1 MKKSYLS
8 VFCISTLLMI
18 GTACQ
23 RQAKRDYP
31 IQPVDFTKVSVTDD
45 FWLHRIETNQK
56 VTIPF
61 AMQQNE
67 KTGRVDNFAIAG
79 GLMEREYKGERYNDT
94 DVYKVM
100 EGAAYTLAI
109 GPDPELERSLDKLI
123 AVIAAAQEEDGY
135 LFTPRTAAPEKPVV
149 GIGEERWSNLP
160 VSHEL
165 YNAGHMYEAA
175 VAHYLATGK
184 RNFLDIAIKNA
195 DLLVRT
201 FGPDKLNATSGH
213 QEVEIGLVKLY
224 RATKNEDY
232 LKLAKYFLDQR
243 GKDLELKI
251 YPEGHRFSI
260 YNEPT
265 QIQAHKPVLEQ
276 EEAVGHAVRAMYMYT
291 GMADVAALTGSK
303 EYIQAID
310 RLWENV
316 VNKKMALTGGLGARH
331 DRERFGENYE
341 LPNLTSY
348 NETCAAIGSVF
359 WNYRLFLL
367 HRDAKYMDILERTLY
382 NAVIVGVSLDG
393 NTFFYPNPL
402 ASDGKFKFNKGAA
415 CRQPWFGTACCPGNL
430 VRFIPSMPCYIYAAT
445 EDAIYVNLFVT
456 SQADIDL
463 KDNAIRI
470 EQKTRYPWKG
480 QVQIDVSPVQEME
493 FDLFVRIPGWAQ
505 NLPVPG
511 NLYRYQETIEEK
523 PALKVNGESIPLD
536 IVKGYAHI
544 HRSWEDGDVVLLDL
558 PMPVRLVKSHP
569 NVVENTGKIALE
581 RGPLVYCV
589 EGIDHAGRA
598 LDLVL
603 PKNPQLSVE
612 FVPDLLHGLVA
623 IKGKVLLDGNIREL
637 TAIPY
642 YAWCHR
648 GVGEMTVWINTISL
662 AAESQFDHKRK
673 SRQAFLHQDT
683 DKENPYADPND

>member
-1 MKKSYLS
+1 MIKNEKNKRTTMRKSFPFALFLS
-8 VFCISTLLMI
+8 VLILSDVV
-18 GTACQ
+18 CQ
-23 RQAKRDYP
+23 SGAKRDYP
-31 IQPVDFTKVSVTDD
+31 AHPVEFTKVRVSDD
-45 FWLHRIETNQK
+45 FWLPRIETNQN

-61 AMQQNE
+61 AMKQNE
-67 KTGRVDNFAIAG
+67 ETGRVDNFAIAG
-79 GLMEREYKGERYNDT
+79 GLMEGEYKGERYNDT

-100 EGAAYTLAI
+100 EGAAYTLATE
-109 GPDPELERSLDKLI
+109 PDPDLERSLDELI
-123 AVIAAAQEEDGY
+123 AMIAAAQEEDGY

-149 GIGEERWSNLP
+149 GIGEERWSNLA

-175 VAHYLATGK
+175 VAHFLATGK

-224 RATKNEDY
+224 RVTGNEDY

-276 EEAVGHAVRAMYMYT
+276 EEAVGHAVRAMYMYA
-291 GMADVAALTGSK
+291 GMADVAALTGSE

-382 NAVIVGVSLDG
+382 NAVIVGVSLEGD
-393 NTFFYPNPL
+393 TFFYPNPL

-430 VRFIPSMPCYIYAAT
+430 ARFIPSMPGYIYAST
-445 EDAIYVNLFVT
+445 EDAIYVNLFV
-456 SQADIDL
+456 SGEAEMSL
-463 KDNAIRI
+463 KGNPVHI
-470 EQKTRYPWKG
+470 EQKTGYPWEG
-480 QVQIDVSPVQEME
+480 QVQIEVSPAQEAE
-493 FDLFVRIPGWAQ
+493 FGLFVRIPGWAQ
-505 NLPVPG
+505 NRPVPG
-511 NLYRYQETIEEK
+511 DLYQYLETIEEK
-523 PALKVNGESIPLD
+523 PDLKVNGESFPLD
-536 IVKGYAHI
+536 IVRGYACI
-544 HRSWEDGDVVLLDL
+544 HRTWQDGDVVLLDL
-558 PMPVRLVKSHP
+558 PMPVRLVKAHP
-569 NVVENTGKIALE
+569 NVVENNEKIALE

-589 EGIDHAGRA
+589 EGIDHAGKA

-603 PKNPQLSVE
+603 PENPELSVE
-612 FVPDLLHGLVA
+612 FVPDLLNGLVV

-637 TAIPY
+637 SAIPY
-642 YAWCHR
+642 YAWSHR
-648 GVGEMTVWINTISL
+648 GVGEMTVWIT
-662 AAESQFDHKRK
+662 RK
-673 SRQAFLHQDT
+673 KSSGGKPVR
-683 DKENPYADPND
+683 